1 MDNPQ
6 SSILNDQPTST
17 LNVNL
22 VGTFV
27 LKSNSGVHLNLL
39 NDGSASSAY
48 SKALQSEI

>member
-6 SSILNDQPTST
+6 SSMTSRTST